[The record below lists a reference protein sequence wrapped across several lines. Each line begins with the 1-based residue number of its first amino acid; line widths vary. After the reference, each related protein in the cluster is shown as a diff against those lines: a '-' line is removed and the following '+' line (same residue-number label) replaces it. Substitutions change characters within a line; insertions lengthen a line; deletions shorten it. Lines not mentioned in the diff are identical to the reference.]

1 MAGEILRRKL
11 LILENDRAL
20 RPELEGMF
28 ADLEVTTGETSE
40 QALALMRRLEPDV
53 VLFDL
58 GAARQPAVAAH
69 SLELLRQILQL
80 SPDTKI
86 IAMTEHDAREL
97 AVAAVGLGATDFYYK
112 PLDAGVLSIVVRR
125 AFRIRELEEENRRL
139 RERTGAMALEG
150 IIGASDAMRSLCRA
164 VEKVAPTG
172 ATVLILG
179 DSGTGKELIA
189 RSVHR
194 LSGRAH
200 RPFVAINCAAI
211 PDTLL
216 ESELFGY
223 EKGAFTGAAKR
234 TLGKLEAADGGTV
247 FLDEIGEMPPSLQ
260 AKLLRVLQERT
271 IERIGG
277 REPIPL
283 DLRFLCATNRK
294 LQALIGSGGFREDLY
309 YRISEVTIKVPALRE
324 RQGDGLLIAQV
335 LLQKMSER
343 FGKSSR
349 GLAPDAIRAIQAH
362 PWPGNVREL
371 ENRLKGAVIMAEGV
385 VVTAEDLGLKDPG
398 EDPEYLNLRVARQ
411 RAEVQAARQ
420 ALAVACGNVSRAAEL
435 LGVTRPTLYDLLE
448 RHQIDAAQF
457 GRHSAAASSRGPWG
471 LEGVEGSP
479 QPDSSGS
486 SEPAAQAS

>member
-1 MAGEILRRKL
+1 MAAEILRRKL

-20 RPELEGMF
+20 RRELEGIF
-28 ADLEVTTGETSE
+28 ADLDVTTGETSE
-40 QALALMRRLEPDV
+40 QALALVRRTEPDV

-58 GAARQPAVAAH
+58 GAARQPAVAAQ
-69 SLELLRQILQL
+69 SLDLLRQILQI

-97 AVAAVGLGATDFYYK
+97 AVAAVGLGAADFYYK

-125 AFRIRELEEENRRL
+125 AFRIRELEEENSRL

-150 IIGASDAMRSLCRA
+150 IIGASDAMRGLCRA

-200 RPFVAINCAAI
+200 KAFVAINCAAI

-234 TLGKLEAADGGTV
+234 TPGKLEAADGGTI
-247 FLDEIGEMPPSLQ
+247 FLDEIGEMPASLQ

-271 IERIGG
+271 VERIGG
-277 REPIPL
+277 RTPIPL
-283 DLRFLCATNRK
+283 DLRFVCATNRK
-294 LQALIGSGGFREDLY
+294 LKELIGGGAFREDLY
-309 YRISEVTIKVPALRE
+309 YRISEVTINVPALRD
-324 RQGDGLLIAQV
+324 RQGDSMLIAQV
-335 LLQKMSER
+335 LLQQMSER
-343 FGKSSR
+343 FGKTTR
-349 GLAPDAIRAIQAH
+349 GLTPDAIRAIQAH

-371 ENRLKGAVIMAEGV
+371 ENRIKGAVIMAEGV
-385 VVTAEDLGLKDPG
+385 VVTANDLGLKDPG

-420 ALAVACGNVSRAAEL
+420 ALAVARGNLSRAAEL
-435 LGVTRPTLYDLLE
+435 LGVTRPTLYDLIE
-448 RHQIDAAQF
+448 RHHIDVASFGRNGSPAAEVEEAEANLADAAVA
-457 GRHSAAASSRGPWG
+457 HAKTLP
-471 LEGVEGSP
+471 
-479 QPDSSGS
+479 
-486 SEPAAQAS
+486 

>member
-1 MAGEILRRKL
+1 MAAEIRRKL
-11 LILENDRAL
+11 LILENDRSL
-20 RPELEGMF
+20 RRELEGMF
-28 ADLEVTTGETSE
+28 ADLDVITGETTE
-40 QALALMRRLEPDV
+40 AALAMVRRAEPDV

-58 GAARQPAVAAH
+58 GPARQPGVAAQ
-69 SLELLRQILQL
+69 SLDLLRQILHL

-125 AFRIRELEEENRRL
+125 AFRIRELEVENSRL
-139 RERTGAMALEG
+139 REQTGAMALEG

-179 DSGTGKELIA
+179 ESGTGKELIA

-194 LSGRAH
+194 LSGRSH
-200 RPFVAINCAAI
+200 RVFVAINCAAI
-211 PDTLL
+211 PDNLL

-234 TLGKLEAADGGTV
+234 TPGKLEMANGGTI
-247 FLDEIGEMPPSLQ
+247 FLDEIGEMPASLQ

-271 IERIGG
+271 VERIGG
-277 REPIPL
+277 RTPIPL
-283 DLRFLCATNRK
+283 DLRFVCATNRK
-294 LQALIGSGGFREDLY
+294 LDTLVGHPADGTGASFREDLY
-309 YRISEVTIKVPALRE
+309 YRISEVTINVPALRD
-324 RQGDGLLIAQV
+324 RQGDSLLIAQV
-335 LLQKMSER
+335 LLQQMSER
-343 FGKSSR
+343 FGKTSR

-371 ENRLKGAVIMAEGV
+371 ENRIKGAVIMAEGV
-385 VVTAEDLGLKDPG
+385 VVTANDLGLKDPG

-411 RAEVQAARQ
+411 RAELQAARQ
-420 ALAVACGNVSRAAEL
+420 ALAMARGNLSRAAEL
-435 LGVTRPTLYDLLE
+435 LGVTRPTLYDLIE
-448 RHQIDAAQF
+448 RHHIDASSF
-457 GRHSAAASSRGPWG
+457 GRGGTGGAEPES
-471 LEGVEGSP
+471 VETP
-479 QPDSSGS
+479 A
-486 SEPAAQAS
+486 SEPRPEP

>member
-1 MAGEILRRKL
+1 MAAEIQRRKL
-11 LILENDRAL
+11 LILENDRSL
-20 RPELEGMF
+20 RRELEGMF
-28 ADLEVTTGETSE
+28 ADLDVITGETTE
-40 QALALMRRLEPDV
+40 QALAMVRRAEPDV

-58 GAARQPAVAAH
+58 GAARKPDVAAQ
-69 SLELLRQILQL
+69 SLQLLRQILHL

-125 AFRIRELEEENRRL
+125 AFRIRELELENGRL
-139 RERTGAMALEG
+139 REQTGAMALEG

-164 VEKVAPTG
+164 VEKVAPTL

-194 LSGRAH
+194 LSDRAH
-200 RPFVAINCAAI
+200 KPFVAINCAAI

-234 TLGKLEAADGGTV
+234 TPGKLETADGGTI
-247 FLDEIGEMPPSLQ
+247 FLDEIGEMPASLQ

-271 IERIGG
+271 VERIGG
-277 REPIPL
+277 RTPIPL
-283 DLRFLCATNRK
+283 DLRFVCATNRR
-294 LQALIGSGGFREDLY
+294 LPELLGNGGFREDLY
-309 YRISEVTIKVPALRE
+309 YRISEIAIKVPPLSE
-324 RQGDGLLIAQV
+324 RQGDSLLIAQV
-335 LLQKMSER
+335 LLQQMSER
-343 FGKSSR
+343 FGKPMRS
-349 GLAPDAIRAIQAH
+349 LAPDAIRAIQAH

-385 VVTAEDLGLKDPG
+385 VVTANDLGLKDPG
-398 EDPEYLNLRVARQ
+398 EEPEYLNLRVARQ

-420 ALAVACGNVSRAAEL
+420 ALAVARGNLSRAAEL
-435 LGVTRPTLYDLLE
+435 LGVTRPTLYDLIE
-448 RHQIDAAQF
+448 RHHIEVSSF
-457 GRHSAAASSRGPWG
+457 GR
-471 LEGVEGSP
+471 
-479 QPDSSGS
+479 SGS
-486 SEPAAQAS
+486 LALDPQAEPNPSDSNLCDPAPAGDKSPS